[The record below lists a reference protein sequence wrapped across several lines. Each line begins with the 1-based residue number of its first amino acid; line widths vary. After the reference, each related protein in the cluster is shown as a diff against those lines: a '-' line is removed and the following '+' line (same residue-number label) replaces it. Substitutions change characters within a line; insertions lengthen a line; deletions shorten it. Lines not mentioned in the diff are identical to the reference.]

1 MQTKPGKGKA
11 KSQNTNTAGKVKW
24 KACARYLALRVL
36 LSLSG
41 NKKKVRSHQSRTKQ
55 NAKKKGGWRGG
66 NEVEVGRQDIWG
78 GKG

>member
-11 KSQNTNTAGKVKW
+11 KPKTQTQPVKSNGK
-24 KACARYLALRVL
+24 RVL
-36 LSLSG
+36 AISLVASCCPCRAI
-41 NKKKVRSHQSRTKQ
+41 KKKYARIKVEQ
-55 NAKKKGGWRGG
+55 NKMQKKRGGRRGG